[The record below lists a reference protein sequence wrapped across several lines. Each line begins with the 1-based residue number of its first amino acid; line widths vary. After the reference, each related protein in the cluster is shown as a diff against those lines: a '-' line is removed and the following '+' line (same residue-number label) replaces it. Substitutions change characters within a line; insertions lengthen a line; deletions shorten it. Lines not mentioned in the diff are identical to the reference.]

1 MDQEITRAEM
11 AVLLARNGM
20 SAKSEGAEFTDVSPD
35 YWANNPIQQVVAA
48 GLMQGYPSQQFKP
61 ELNVTRAEMAT
72 IVFLWKGL
80 ERSEGTPAFDDV
92 VHHWAKSIVDAV
104 FRAGWMQGDPD
115 GSFKPDRALTR
126 AEAVSI
132 IHGLLD

>member
-1 MDQEITRAEM
+1 M
-11 AVLLARNGM
+11 
-20 SAKSEGAEFTDVSPD
+20 
-35 YWANNPIQQVVAA
+35 
-48 GLMQGYPSQQFKP
+48 
-61 ELNVTRAEMAT
+61 
-72 IVFLWKGL
+72 

-92 VHHWAKSIVDAV
+92 ELHWAKSIVDAV

-126 AEAVSI
+126 AEAVAI